1 MKPHLVPRV
10 DRIPYSPMLVVR
22 QETEDP
28 PIRPLR
34 LPLPT
39 RWLVLHFKPWS
50 TWREVIRNLRYLV
63 RG

>member
-1 MKPHLVPRV
+1 VKPHLVPRV
-10 DRIPYSPMLVVR
+10 DRIPCSPMLVVR
-22 QETEDP
+22 QETADP

-39 RWLVLHFKPWS
+39 RWLVLHFKPWR
-50 TWREVIRNLRYLV
+50 TVADVIRNLRYLV